1 MQCRAFHPRAKVFFF
16 ALFAVFLLTLALDI
30 LVAPRTAQ
38 AQPPGKVYRIG
49 YIAPGAGPSVLTETF
64 RQGLRDLGY
73 VEGQNLAIE
82 YRWTGR
88 GERLAELMGELV
100 GLKPD
105 LIVTVSHR
113 VSLVAKRA
121 TSTIPIVFA
130 AVNDPVGVG
139 LVPSLA
145 HPGGNVTG
153 LSAQGLDLIA
163 KRLELVKELVPSA
176 VRIAYL
182 GNPEEPYSPVYLRE
196 AQDAA
201 RGLGLEEVFALE
213 ARTNDDFDAVFATL
227 TARRPH
233 ALLVEPNSLN
243 GSNRGRIMEFAL
255 ANHLPTMYG
264 LRSFVDGGGL
274 VSYGPEMHAHFKRL
288 ASYVDKILRG
298 TRPSDLPVE
307 QPMKFELIIN
317 GKTAEALGLTIPPAL
332 LMMADEVLK

>member
-1 MQCRAFHPRAKVFFF
+1 MTPRTIRLLV
-16 ALFAVFLLTLALDI
+16 VILTLSV
-30 LVAPRTAQ
+30 LVTPPAAEAQ
-38 AQPPGKVYRIG
+38 LPGKVYRIG

-73 VEGQNLAIE
+73 VEGQNLVTE
-82 YRWTGR
+82 YRWTAR
-88 GERLAELMGELV
+88 GDRLAELMGELV

-113 VSLVAKRA
+113 VSLEAKRA
-121 TSTIPIVFA
+121 TTTIPLVFA
-130 AVNDPVGVG
+130 FVNDPVGVG

-176 VRIAYL
+176 VRVAYL
-182 GNPEEPYSPVYLRE
+182 GNPDEPYSPAYLHE
-196 AQDAA
+196 AQQAA
-201 RGLGLEEVFALE
+201 HVLGLEEVVALE
-213 ARTNDDFDAVFATL
+213 ARTNEDYDAAFATL

-243 GSNRGRIMEFAL
+243 GSNRGRIAEFAL
-255 ANHLPTMYG
+255 ANRLPTMHG
-264 LRSFVDGGGL
+264 LRGSVEVGGL

-288 ASYVDKILRG
+288 ASYVDKILKG
-298 TRPSDLPVE
+298 ARPSDLPVE
-307 QPMKFELIIN
+307 QPTTFELVIN
-317 GKTAEALGLTIPPAL
+317 LKTAEALGLTIPPTL
-332 LMMADEVLK
+332 LFQATEVIR